1 MRRIAVVG
9 SGQAGLLA
17 AHGLLQAGYDV
28 ELYSDRSAEGWLE
41 QARPT
46 GTAVRFARSLA
57 YERALGLDHWHHAA
71 PSMDGLNVTVCSHPA
86 KPVLS
91 LNGRFPVSPLAID
104 VRLQG
109 ARWMNDFENAGGR
122 LIIEEVSALRIDE
135 LSRKND
141 LTIVA
146 TGKDGGAFFARD
158 AARSPITTPLRQLA
172 MVNCEGPS
180 MRFADVPFSSAKFNV
195 FEGLGESY
203 WTPYFHKDGKKIWN
217 LVFEAKPGT
226 PYDRFQSACSGHDVL
241 RIGKEIIREMMPW
254 DYAWIE
260 NATLADENSWLVGA
274 ITPVV
279 RDPVGKTAN
288 GRPIVPLGDAY
299 LSFDPLG
306 AQGANMGNRLAE
318 SLVAAVVKRKDGAF
332 DPDWIRKTYDA
343 FYTRWGAPAM
353 RWTELLLSPMGPAA
367 RYFFLAQLGAD
378 GSTVG
383 GTSRQ
388 RLADA
393 FANNFDDPA
402 QLVDTLSDFGLT
414 RRWVSNVMGTGSDWK
429 VAKGLFAVGSRQLR
443 NALST

>member
-1 MRRIAVVG
+1 
-9 SGQAGLLA
+9 
-17 AHGLLQAGYDV
+17 
-28 ELYSDRSAEGWLE
+28 
-41 QARPT
+41 
-46 GTAVRFARSLA
+46 
-57 YERALGLDHWHHAA
+57 
-71 PSMDGLNVTVCSHPA
+71 MDGLNVTVYSHPA

-104 VRLQG
+104 VRLQS

-122 LIIEEVSALRIDE
+122 LIIEKVSALQIDE

-158 AARSPITTPLRQLA
+158 AARSPRTAPLRQLA

-195 FEGLGESY
+195 FEGLGKSY
-203 WTPYFHKDGKKIWN
+203 WTPYFHKDGKQISN
-217 LVFEAKPGT
+217 LVFEAKLGT

-254 DYAWIE
+254 DYASIE

-288 GRPIVPLGDAY
+288 GRPIVPFGDAY
-299 LSFDPLG
+299 LASIRLALKARTWAIAWPSRWLPPSLSVRMVRSILTGFVKRTMRFTHAG
-306 AQGANMGNRLAE
+306 ARPRCAGLSCCSHQGA
-318 SLVAAVVKRKDGAF
+318 
-332 DPDWIRKTYDA
+332 
-343 FYTRWGAPAM
+343 
-353 RWTELLLSPMGPAA
+353 AA

-378 GSTVG
+378 GSTVRHIQTTVG
-383 GTSRQ
+383 RRIRQ
-388 RLADA
+388 
-393 FANNFDDPA
+393 
-402 QLVDTLSDFGLT
+402 
-414 RRWVSNVMGTGSDWK
+414 
-429 VAKGLFAVGSRQLR
+429 
-443 NALST
+443 